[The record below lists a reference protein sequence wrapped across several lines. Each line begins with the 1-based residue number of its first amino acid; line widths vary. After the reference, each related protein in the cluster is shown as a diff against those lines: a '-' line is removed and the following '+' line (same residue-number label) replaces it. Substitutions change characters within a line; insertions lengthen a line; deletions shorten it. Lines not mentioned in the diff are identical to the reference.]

1 MQCLFWGPFV
11 RFLLT
16 IVLSV
21 LRFTDSD
28 YLFSI
33 FKLFLQCMYQSQTI
47 YERLLRHNMI
57 YTFFT
62 QLHIIFTFI
71 HYNVKDFVQLKTKI
85 ANDIKYCFFFMQVL
99 ATKAQFSLLNENIN
113 LSLSDNELK

>member
-1 MQCLFWGPFV
+1 
-11 RFLLT
+11 
-16 IVLSV
+16 
-21 LRFTDSD
+21 
-28 YLFSI
+28 
-33 FKLFLQCMYQSQTI
+33 MYQSQTI

-85 ANDIKYCFFFMQVL
+85 ANDIKYCFLFMQVL
-99 ATKAQFSLLNENIN
+99 ATKEAQFSYNGQKKKYKRTNNDLQNIHIK
-113 LSLSDNELK
+113 LKIE

>member
-1 MQCLFWGPFV
+1 
-11 RFLLT
+11 
-16 IVLSV
+16 
-21 LRFTDSD
+21 
-28 YLFSI
+28 
-33 FKLFLQCMYQSQTI
+33 MYQSQTI
-47 YERLLRHNMI
+47 YERLLRHDII

-71 HYNVKDFVQLKTKI
+71 HYNVNDFVQLKTKI

-99 ATKAQFSLLNENIN
+99 ATKEAQFSLLNENIN